1 MTTVVEIDGARFLIN
16 GRLTYEGVTWRG
28 RSMEGLLMNARMVQ
42 AIFDD
47 ENPATRGVWAYPDTG
62 RWEPERNTDEF
73 CQALPTYRQH
83 GLLAV
88 TVGLQGGGAV
98 FTDEVYGHYLN
109 SAFTPEGALKPAYMG
124 RMARILE
131 AADEAGMVVI
141 VNYFY
146 WRQATRFVDD
156 AAVERAVAE
165 ATHWLLATGH
175 RNVLLDIMNE
185 AHTWQGI
192 PACLL
197 PENVHRLIE
206 MAQQVTWQGRRI
218 PTAVSTIGGQGL
230 PTPRWQRAEDFHLP
244 HGNGLMPDDLA
255 AKLRRLKATE
265 GYRRSPK
272 PIVVNEDSIY
282 LENMEAAVAEGC
294 SWGFYCQG
302 YGSHYRDRTDWTT
315 RPREHRY
322 ADLSGYQTVPVNWGI
337 NTPIKR
343 AFFQRLAQMTQAPAA
358 TGAVPTEPRGV
369 QGSTVDS

>member
-1 MTTVVEIDGARFLIN
+1 
-16 GRLTYEGVTWRG
+16 
-28 RSMEGLLMNARMVQ
+28 
-42 AIFDD
+42 
-47 ENPATRGVWAYPDTG
+47 
-62 RWEPERNTDEF
+62 
-73 CQALPTYRQH
+73 
-83 GLLAV
+83 
-88 TVGLQGGGAV
+88 
-98 FTDEVYGHYLN
+98 
-109 SAFTPEGALKPAYMG
+109 
-124 RMARILE
+124 
-131 AADEAGMVVI
+131 MVVI

-156 AAVERAVAE
+156 AAVERAVAG
-165 ATHWLLATGH
+165 ATHWLLSTGH

-206 MAQQVTWQGRRI
+206 IAQDVTWQGHGI

-244 HGNGLMPDDLA
+244 HGNGLMPDELA

-265 GYRRSPK
+265 GYRHSPK

-315 RPREHRY
+315 RPRERRH